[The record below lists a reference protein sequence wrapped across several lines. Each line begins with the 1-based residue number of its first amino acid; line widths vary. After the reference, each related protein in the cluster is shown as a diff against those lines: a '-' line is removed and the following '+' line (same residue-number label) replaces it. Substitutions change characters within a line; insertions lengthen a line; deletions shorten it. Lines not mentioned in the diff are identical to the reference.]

1 MLLQPNQSFT
11 LNGFQCDNYMFQVP
25 LDYSHQLEGT
35 IPLFVRVVSL
45 ENPNTAT
52 TRNTCPPKV
61 VCYLQGGPG
70 MESPRPDSTHFL
82 RPLLDYFDVIVLLE
96 QRGTGLSFPIH
107 WKVLEAYSS
116 HVKEQAK
123 FLSCFR
129 ADSIVRDAEYC
140 RKSLYGDSTWSILG
154 QSFGG
159 FCAVTYLSLFPHS
172 LHSCY
177 ITAGLPPIFP
187 GFQGISVYE
196 ALFQRLIQQNEKYYC
211 HFPQDIPL
219 VRSIVQYLDRSSGIK
234 LSSGSILTPRG
245 LQTLGH
251 RTLGFTGGFGS
262 LHCLLEKA
270 FTQDFQGNRILSE
283 HFLATVDQI
292 LSSWETHP
300 LYAVLHE
307 SIYWNGSDKEE
318 NCTSIW
324 AAEQVF
330 RSLSCFDASYC
341 LQTQRP
347 IYFTGEMIFPFMFEQ
362 FASLRPYQKV
372 VDQLAKERNWS
383 MLYHKEQLQNN
394 PIPTAAAIFYDDIY
408 VDYHKSIET
417 ARQIAHC
424 NIWVTNEYLHGALRE
439 DTKRVIGMLEK
450 LLLHRSSCLE
460 L

>member
-1 MLLQPNQSFT
+1 
-11 LNGFQCDNYMFQVP
+11 MFQVP
-25 LDYSHQLEGT
+25 LDYSNQLKGT

-45 ENPNTAT
+45 ETVTPGT
-52 TRNTCPPKV
+52 TRNTCSKV

-70 MESPRPDSTHFL
+70 MESPRPDSSTHFL
-82 RPLLDYFDVIVLLE
+82 RPLLDYFDTIVLLE

-107 WKVLEAYSS
+107 WQVLETYSS
-116 HVKEQAK
+116 DVKEQAK
-123 FLSCFR
+123 FLACFR

-140 RKSLYGDSTWSILG
+140 RKLLYGDSTWSILG

-187 GFQGISVYE
+187 GFQ
-196 ALFQRLIQQNEKYYC
+196 
-211 HFPQDIPL
+211 DIPL
-219 VRSIVQYLDRSSGIK
+219 VRNIVQYLDQHAPVK

-251 RTLGFTGGFGS
+251 RTLGFSGGFGS

-270 FTQDFQGNRILSE
+270 FTQDHKGNSILSE
-283 HFLATVDQI
+283 YFLATVDH
-292 LSSWETHP
+292 LFSTWETNP

-307 SIYWNGSDKEE
+307 SIYWNGNNSGQDEE
-318 NCTSIW
+318 NEDDDHPIW
-324 AAEQVF
+324 AAEQVI
-330 RSLSCFDASYC
+330 RSLPCFDAMHC
-341 LQTQRP
+341 LQYTQKP

-362 FASLRPYQKV
+362 FACLRPYAKV
-372 VDQLAKERNWS
+372 VDQLARKKNWS
-383 MLYHKEQLQNN
+383 SLYNKEQLQNN
-394 PIPTAAAIFYDDIY
+394 QIATAAAIFYNDVY

-417 ARQIAHC
+417 AKQIAHC
-424 NIWVTNEYLHGALRE
+424 SIWVTNEYLHGALRE
-439 DTKRVIGMLEK
+439 DTKRVVGMLQK
-450 LLLHRSSCLE
+450 LLFHRSSCLE